1 MDRIGLDLL
10 EEERADRRLPLIRN
24 ISTHMAGRAL
34 AGLRSDDPATIHL
47 RENRN
52 LMTSNKASAKE
63 ERMKHGRFVMSLLC
77 IITVMGVGQAVLG
90 GQECGSCMTGEV
102 GLDKC
107 TVVMVGKEASIDGSV
122 ISTHT
127 DDCGVCDWTFRRV
140 LPADHEPG
148 SKRKIYWFQQFA
160 TTPPSQGRNWD
171 VLEDNFNGLEIDQ
184 VPHTYGFIHGMFGYM
199 NDNQVAI
206 GESTIGCQKRLRND
220 TPSAMMD
227 ITMLTLLAMERA
239 STAREAIQIMGDL
252 AVEYGYGHTDTG
264 EMLAVSDP
272 NEVWIFEIMPVG
284 PLWVPDS
291 GMPGAVWCAERV
303 PDDHVSV
310 CPNESRIGEIDLEN
324 KDFFMASENVTSLA
338 EEMGFWDPKGKEPFS
353 WKRAY
358 SPTEGSALSSNG
370 SRGRLWRFFDLVA
383 PSKGFTPDTPNMDL
397 PFSIKPD
404 KKMGVADVFAVLR
417 DRFEGTPFDPARG
430 LQGGP
435 FGNPNHLPYGFEVD
449 GEKYD
454 TSRPIGMNRSEYT
467 VVTQV
472 RDWLPDP
479 IGGIIWIGLG
489 ALDTDCFM
497 PFYNGV
503 HNIPESFKFGDHWV
517 FDRRSARWAFDYVD
531 FHTQVMYSYAR
542 QDVQKAQDMY
552 EKTVVQEIP
561 YIDQRAKE
569 LFETSP
575 EEASAYL
582 TRFSN
587 DNAGVVVKAWWELG
601 DNLLVKYNKLWIY
614 EADERK
620 RNSPEYPEWFLRE
633 LAKQNGLK
641 PQTN

>member
-1 MDRIGLDLL
+1 MKRKRIL
-10 EEERADRRLPLIRN
+10 
-24 ISTHMAGRAL
+24 H
-34 AGLRSDDPATIHL
+34 
-47 RENRN
+47 
-52 LMTSNKASAKE
+52 
-63 ERMKHGRFVMSLLC
+63 
-77 IITVMGVGQAVLG
+77 TVMVAVILTG
-90 GQECGSCMTGEV
+90 FFTSTAVAQDCGSCTKAEPY
-102 GLDKC
+102 LDKC
-107 TVVMVGKEASIDGSV
+107 TVVIVAKEASTDGSV

-140 LPADHEPG
+140 QPADHEPG
-148 SKRKIYWFQQFA
+148 SKRKIYWFQQFG
-160 TTPPSQGRNWD
+160 TTPPAQGRNWD

-184 VPHTYGFIHGMFGYM
+184 VPHTYGYIHGMFGYM

-206 GESTIGCQKRLRND
+206 GESTIGCRRQLRNN
-220 TPSAMMD
+220 TSAPKMD

-239 STAREAIQIMGDL
+239 TTAREAIQIMGDL
-252 AVEYGYGHTDTG
+252 AVKYGYGHTDSG

-272 NEVWIFEIMPVG
+272 DEVWIFEIVPVG

-291 GMPGAVWCAERV
+291 GMPGAVWCAQRV

-310 CPNESRIGEIDLEN
+310 CPNESRIGEINLKK
-324 KDFFMASENVTSLA
+324 KDYYMASENVTSLA
-338 EEMGFWDPKGKEPFS
+338 EEMGLWDPKSKEPFS
-353 WKRAY
+353 WKHAY
-358 SPTEGSALSSNG
+358 SPTEASALSSNG

-404 KKMGVADVFAVLR
+404 KKMSVADVFDILR

-435 FGNPNHLPYGFEVD
+435 FSNPNYLPYGFQVD
-449 GEKYD
+449 GKRYN

-472 RDWLPDP
+472 RDWLPNP
-479 IGGIIWIGLG
+479 IGGIVWIGLG

-503 HNIPESFKFGDHWV
+503 HDVPESFKFGDHWE

-542 QDVQKAQDMY
+542 QDVQKAQDLY
-552 EKTVVQEIP
+552 ETSMVAEIP
-561 YIDQRAKE
+561 VIDNRAKA
-569 LFETSP
+569 LFEESP
-575 EEASAYL
+575 EKARAYLDLFCRNNASAVL
-582 TRFSN
+582 
-587 DNAGVVVKAWWELG
+587 DAWWKLG
-601 DNLLVKYNKLWIY
+601 DDLLVKYNKLWIY
-614 EADERK
+614 EAAERR
-620 RNSPEYPEWFLRE
+620 RNRPDYPEWFLRE
-633 LAKQNGLK
+633 LVKYNEFNPAGE
-641 PQTN
+641 